1 MLSPQQ
7 ANHFHTFGYLKM
19 PGLFREEFPRIEA
32 SFHEVWDMQGGGH
45 AGSAHDGMRRS
56 ALVPFIDQ
64 HEYLSA
70 LIDDPRIDGIA
81 SAILGDDYNYM
92 FSDGNFFVGPT
103 KWHSDRYYNKPY
115 NSLKV
120 AFYLDRVT
128 KDTGCL
134 RVLPGTH
141 NVGDRFGDSVQEV
154 MPHSECQYYE
164 KTWAMEGPD
173 VPAVPLESEPGDVL
187 VFNHKIKHC
196 AYGGSSERRMFTI
209 GFQERHR
216 DEDEQV
222 LRDELADLVRFWHPR
237 AYGDVMI
244 ETADPA
250 RMRHLEQRLAL
261 DDHMA
266 ALVEQAKAEMAE
278 PSRG

>member
-7 ANHFHTFGYLKM
+7 VNFFHTFGFLLM
-19 PGLFREEFPRIEA
+19 TGLFRDEFPRIEA
-32 SFHEVWDMQGGGH
+32 AFHEVWEMQGGGH
-45 AGSAHDGMRRS
+45 AGSAHDGMQRS

-103 KWHSDRYYNKPY
+103 FWHSDRYYNKPY

-141 NVGDRFGDSVQEV
+141 NVGDRFGDSVQEA
-154 MPHSECQYYE
+154 MPHSERQYYE
-164 KTWAMEGPD
+164 RLWAMEGPD
-173 VPAVPLESEPGDVL
+173 VPAVPLESEPGGVL

-196 AYGGSSERRMFTI
+196 AYGGSAERRMFTI
-209 GFQERHR
+209 GFQQRHR
-216 DEDEQV
+216 DEDEHI

-261 DDHMA
+261 DDHMP
-266 ALVEQAKAEMAE
+266 ALVEEAKAAMAE